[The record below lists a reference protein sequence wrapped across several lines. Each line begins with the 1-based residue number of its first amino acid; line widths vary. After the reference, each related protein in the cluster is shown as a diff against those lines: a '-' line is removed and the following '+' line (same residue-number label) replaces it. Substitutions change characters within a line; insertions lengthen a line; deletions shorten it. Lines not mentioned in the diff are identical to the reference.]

1 MQTLLLFSC
10 VVASGALKASRLSK
24 SKTHNVVSPYYKGVD
39 GTNDCA
45 GGQHIVDEA
54 TCKSAGNYLGLT
66 WFGSYDPDQ
75 HLPTGCY
82 IGTGGEANYNGG
94 GLKVGSAGA
103 GRIPICMPCD
113 TPSGTCTVVEDP
125 HIGVFDGS
133 QISLRAV
140 QGHKKDRTTSGDK
153 WLVKSGSVK
162 IQARY
167 MSDERLKEKNEFVR
181 FMAVGGAFL
190 KGNIIIVGSLD
201 DDITWNGNPILS
213 RDVAGSPHFEFQE
226 RGLSVN
232 ITRSDHSQNVANLS
246 QVNPGIEMQLP
257 MGVSLIVNR
266 LRHHLN
272 VAITMPP
279 QEGGQEGLCG
289 NFNGVPSD
297 DSLELSSQRLDH
309 NVPREDSMFAGLT
322 SA

>member
-1 MQTLLLFSC
+1 
-10 VVASGALKASRLSK
+10 
-24 SKTHNVVSPYYKGVD
+24 
-39 GTNDCA
+39 
-45 GGQHIVDEA
+45 
-54 TCKSAGNYLGLT
+54 
-66 WFGSYDPDQ
+66 
-75 HLPTGCY
+75 
-82 IGTGGEANYNGG
+82 
-94 GLKVGSAGA
+94 
-103 GRIPICMPCD
+103 
-113 TPSGTCTVVEDP
+113 VVEDP

-246 QVNPGIEMQLP
+246 QTNPGIEMQLP

-289 NFNGVPSD
+289 NFNGVGSD
-297 DSLELSSQRLDH
+297 DSLELSSKRLDH